1 MPLFGWLNHQ
11 IRCSN
16 TMVVLSCGKQL
27 VRDEIEKGKLREL
40 TVQEALPPVEK
51 ILLKAQDQMRD

>member
-1 MPLFGWLNHQ
+1 
-11 IRCSN
+11 
-16 TMVVLSCGKQL
+16 MVVLSCGKQL

-40 TVQEALPPVEK
+40 TVQEALPPVAK